1 MQAPLPRGPL
11 SALVLSWLHGQVAP
25 DVSQAR
31 RLLQEV
37 SADVI
42 CDEDRQL
49 TLWMLY
55 ELHYTGFDQIDAEWE
70 WSPEC
75 LAVRRLLEAEF
86 EDHLRTST
94 LDTVGAFCARAGGV
108 AERLFGLVAE
118 DDSPSLGRY
127 IQRQADRDEALEF
140 LIHRSIYNLKEA
152 DAHTWAVP
160 RLTGAAKVALVE
172 LQYDEY
178 GTGNPDRLHSQ
189 LFANTMRACGLDSR
203 VGAYIDEVPA
213 VTLSL
218 NNGLTMFGLHR
229 RLTAA
234 AMGHLAAFEASS
246 SQPSRQVARGL
257 RRLGFPEPA
266 AVYFD
271 EHVEADAVHEQ
282 VATRNI
288 CEVLVT
294 QDPQSTRGVFFGA
307 ATGLYLDAR
316 VAGYVLDAWAQ
327 GRSALLPKLPEPDA
341 LGA

>member
-11 SALVLSWLHGQVAP
+11 SALVLSWLKRQAGP
-25 DVSQAR
+25 DVEQAH
-31 RLLQEV
+31 RLLQQA
-37 SADVI
+37 SSDVI

-49 TLWMLY
+49 TLWVLY
-55 ELHYTGFDQIDAEWE
+55 ELHYTGFDDIDAEWE

-75 LAVRRLLEAEF
+75 LAVRRLLEAEL
-86 EDHLRTST
+86 EHHLRAST
-94 LDTVGAFCARAGGV
+94 LDTVRAVCARAGGV
-108 AERLFGLVAE
+108 AERLFALVAE

-127 IQRQADRDEALEF
+127 IQRQANRDEALEF

-189 LFANTMRACGLDSR
+189 LFADTLRACGLDNR

-213 VTLSL
+213 ATLSL

-294 QDPQSTRGVFFGA
+294 QDPRRLENVFFGA
-307 ATGLYLDAR
+307 AAGIYLDAR
-316 VAGYVLDAWAQ
+316 VARYVLDAWAD
-327 GRSALLPKLPEPDA
+327 GRSALLSQPPDTDV

>member
-1 MQAPLPRGPL
+1 MRAPLPRGPV
-11 SALVLSWLHGQVAP
+11 SAQVLSWLKGRVAP
-25 DVSQAR
+25 DVPHVR
-31 RLLQEV
+31 RLLQEP
-37 SADVI
+37 SADII

-49 TLWMLY
+49 TLWTLY
-55 ELHYTGFDQIDAEWE
+55 ELHYTGFDDIDAGWE

-75 LAVRRLLEAEF
+75 LAVRRVLETEL
-86 EDHLRTST
+86 EHHLRTST
-94 LDTVGAFCARAGGV
+94 RDTERAVCARAGGV
-108 AERLFGLVAE
+108 AERLFALVLE

-127 IQRQADRDEALEF
+127 IQRQADRSEAVEF

-152 DAHTWAVP
+152 DAHTWAIP

-178 GTGNPDRLHSQ
+178 GTGNLDRLHSQ
-189 LFANTMRACGLDSR
+189 MFADTLRACGLDSS

-266 AVYFD
+266 AAYFD

-294 QDPQSTRGVFFGA
+294 QDPRRSEDVFFGA
-307 ATGLYLDAR
+307 AAGIYLDAR
-316 VAGYVLDAWAQ
+316 VAGYVLNAWAT
-327 GRSALLPKLPEPDA
+327 GRSALLPELPAPDV